1 MFVCERDWA
10 YVGGGGGGAEIRGKG
25 GGGSHTGRQTES
37 TSHGDR
43 FSAIVGVK
51 KTKGEEDKRKGVR
64 EKTKKIWRRGDNEAF
79 ETLAKQ
85 RAEVRKIELS

>member
-1 MFVCERDWA
+1 MCLCVR
-10 YVGGGGGGAEIRGKG
+10 EIGRMWGLKFAAKG
-25 GGGSHTGRQTES
+25 GGGHTGRQTES
-37 TSHGDR
+37 KSHGGR

-51 KTKGEEDKRKGVR
+51 KTKG

-85 RAEVRKIELS
+85 RAEVRKI